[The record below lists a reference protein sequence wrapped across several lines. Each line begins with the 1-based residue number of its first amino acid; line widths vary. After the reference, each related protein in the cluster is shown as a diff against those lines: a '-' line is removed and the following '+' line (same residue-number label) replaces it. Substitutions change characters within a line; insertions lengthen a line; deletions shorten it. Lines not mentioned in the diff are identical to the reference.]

1 MGRSRDRAVRPVGL
15 RGSASPVTRERP
27 VLSTPMVDDRPER
40 ATWTFLTNHAHVLL
54 CLARDP
60 EQRQRDL
67 SDQVGITERAAQ
79 VILGDLERSGY
90 LRREK
95 VGRRNRYTLD
105 LDQPLRHPLESAHT
119 VGELIDL
126 LRPQA

>member
-1 MGRSRDRAVRPVGL
+1 MVDPAF
-15 RGSASPVTRERP
+15 ERP
-27 VLSTPMVDDRPER
+27 G
-40 ATWTFLTNHAHVLL
+40 WTFLTNHAHVLL

-90 LRREK
+90 IRRER

-105 LDQPLRHPLESAHT
+105 LGRPLRHPLESAHT
-119 VGELIDL
+119 VGELIEL
-126 LRPQA
+126 LRPEE